1 MMGFVR
7 KCLSS
12 CENVFVYTAM
22 GSTFVMMCLTTA
34 DAVGRY
40 LFKWPIPVAY
50 EITER
55 YLMPI
60 TLSLGL
66 SYAYRG
72 GSFIRVT
79 FLVDRLPTLV
89 KLIVNNLV
97 QVITTLYATALVLAT
112 LRRTLQMMETGG
124 TLANI
129 KLQLWHAYLM
139 GPVGL
144 FVLTLLMVFDLREVK
159 SGKSHLFQEG
169 SLTS

>member
-129 KLQLWHAYLM
+129 KLQLWPAYLVV
-139 GPVGL
+139 PVGL
-144 FVLTLLMVFDLREVK
+144 FVMTVLMVFDLREVK